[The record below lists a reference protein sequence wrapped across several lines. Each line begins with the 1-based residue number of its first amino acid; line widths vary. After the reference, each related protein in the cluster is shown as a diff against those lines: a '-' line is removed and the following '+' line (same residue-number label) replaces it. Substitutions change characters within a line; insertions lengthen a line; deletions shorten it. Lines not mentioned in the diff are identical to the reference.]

1 MKKYKEVMPNPTKD
15 EDNRDQKH
23 LEKINEKWNELRKIA
38 KEDLQDPPVN
48 DFSLPSI
55 NIKWLNFRSDWILAL
70 IDLELK
76 KYKIEKSLII
86 EYRTTMDI
94 QLTKDEEMLFIRS
107 DSRYIK
113 IYEKCKRIS
122 GLLQYIEGVLK
133 ALENKYYLIKEYN
146 IRQRYLKGSID

>member
-1 MKKYKEVMPNPTKD
+1 MKQIYHPYWKWEDYKAGM
-15 EDNRDQKH
+15 
-23 LEKINEKWNELRKIA
+23 WRK
-38 KEDLQDPPVN
+38 
-48 DFSLPSI
+48 
-55 NIKWLNFRSDWILAL
+55 
-70 IDLELK
+70 
-76 KYKIEKSLII
+76 
-86 EYRTTMDI
+86 
-94 QLTKDEEMLFIRS
+94 LTKDEEMLFIRS